1 MWVGKQSANFREF
14 VCFLEFSTSELI
26 PNRKGTSV
34 ISSEYAP
41 TCLPERPWSRT
52 TKQIPLMRCDLG
64 LRDLSITSVPHCPSL
79 PPLSKPFDSHISRD
93 RLFLFGFVSFMLHI
107 PPPSRHWL
115 SILFG
120 PSALLSN
127 GFYFSCL
134 SYLSF
139 SLLESLLLAFKSLSY
154 FPFGRFPG
162 RQPSSSSKHTAVLT
176 ALLVS
181 LVKFT
186 LHGCLVPH
194 ACHWLP
200 IFLERH
206 SFSSCLIWDFCPLS
220 TICFI
225 LFPSPHFPK
234 DLIPMFMEMGL
245 LYGFSTPWPLW
256 SSLNH
261 KVLISKTS
269 HAH

>member
-1 MWVGKQSANFREF
+1 
-14 VCFLEFSTSELI
+14 
-26 PNRKGTSV
+26 
-34 ISSEYAP
+34 
-41 TCLPERPWSRT
+41 
-52 TKQIPLMRCDLG
+52 MRYDLG

-79 PPLSKPFDSHISRD
+79 SPLSKPFDSHISQD

-120 PSALLSN
+120 PSASLSN

-162 RQPSSSSKHTAVLT
+162 HHPSSSSKHTAVLT

-186 LHGCLVPH
+186 LHGCLVPR
-194 ACHWLP
+194 ACHGLP

-206 SFSSCLIWDFCPLS
+206 SFSSCLIWDFCP
-220 TICFI
+220 
-225 LFPSPHFPK
+225 
-234 DLIPMFMEMGL
+234 
-245 LYGFSTPWPLW
+245 
-256 SSLNH
+256 SLNH
-261 KVLISKTS
+261 LLHSFPFSPFSQRS
-269 HAH
+269 HSHVYGDGFPIWVFYSLASVVFPESQSPY